1 MKVSEWVVSHWTKL
15 KGIKDSPHAVATGV
29 AAGVFFGFTPLV
41 GLKTLLALGVTR
53 LFRGNLLAAAIVV
66 TLHDVLLPVAPL
78 FLRWEYDVGYW
89 LVSHPHSLP
98 PQLNL
103 HHQGPSEWMHWST
116 FLTVG
121 RPLLIGSLVF
131 AVPLAIASYYLTL
144 LWIERVR
151 SHSLASSKPESSEL
165 I

>member
-1 MKVSEWVVSHWTKL
+1 MNVSGWLVSHWAKL
-15 KGIKDSPHAVATGV
+15 KAIKDTPHAVAVGV

-41 GLKTLLALGVTR
+41 GLKTLLALGFTR

-78 FLRWEYDVGYW
+78 LLRWEYDVGYW

-98 PQLNL
+98 PQLHL

-131 AVPLAIASYYLTL
+131 AVPLSIASYYLTL
-144 LWIERVR
+144 LWMDRVR
-151 SHSLASSKPESSEL
+151 LRHSTSPKPESSEM